1 MTMKLSKFL
10 LGFILVIYLPGSV
23 VAQSRDVAFAPIGAS
38 WYYSPSSFGPPWVV
52 DPLYAQFVVER
63 DTFMQGYQARV
74 IGCYVN
80 IEGQMVRVDSLTKYV
95 ATSGE
100 KVFYK
105 VRDEFLLLYDFG
117 AAPGDTIHS
126 RAEDFSLSLGC
137 GSDFAGEVI
146 DFSYII
152 DSVTTRVLDG
162 EELRVQSVHSID
174 QYPEPNWVFWGPIIE
189 RLGYSGFGGWW
200 WGQGEGC
207 ILESGYLRC
216 YSDSEISLRDS
227 NFNDNLPCDYI
238 SASSEIQVQKYKLFP
253 NPASTHLT
261 LPQGAEQ
268 VTLFD
273 VTGQKLE
280 VDRFENEIDI
290 TPYPSGLYIIR
301 FKLEGM
307 AGVSSFIKM

>member
-1 MTMKLSKFL
+1 MKILKFIA
-10 LGFILVIYLPGSV
+10 GIILVIYLPGRI
-23 VAQSRDVAFAPIGAS
+23 VAQLGDATFAPIGAS

-52 DPLYAQFVVER
+52 DPLYAQFVAER
-63 DTFMQGYQARV
+63 DTLMQGYQARV

-80 IEGQMVRVDSLTKYV
+80 TEGQMVRVDSLTKYV
-95 ATSGE
+95 ATSGD
-100 KVFYK
+100 KVYYK
-105 VRDEFLLLYDFG
+105 VADEFQLLYDFG

-152 DSVTTRVLDG
+152 DSVKTVVIDG
-162 EELRVQSVHSID
+162 EELRVQFVHSID
-174 QYPEPNWVFWGPIIE
+174 QYPEPNWVFWSPIVE
-189 RLGYSGFGGWW
+189 RIGYSGFGGWW

-216 YSDSEISLRDS
+216 YSDSEISWRDP

-238 SASSEIQVQKYKLFP
+238 SASSEVQVEKYTLYP
-253 NPASTHLT
+253 NPANTHLT
-261 LPQGAEQ
+261 LPPGAEQ

-280 VDRFENEIDI
+280 VDRFENEVDI
-290 TPYPSGLYIIR
+290 TSYPSGLYIIR
-301 FKLEGM
+301 FELDGM
-307 AGVSSFIKM
+307 AGVASFIKM